1 MDHEEVRELLDLAAV
16 EPGGL
21 ERLAAGDTDDAAAVA
36 GHLAGCPDC
45 SDEARRIIRAAPI
58 LREYVRAIPPEGL
71 RDRTLDL
78 VRELGRSR
86 PSPAL
91 SPVASAGEDDWASA
105 SVLDTAARRRT
116 PRLGWPIALAAAI
129 VIVIVGGGGLVGA
142 RLDAKLKADRAQVK
156 SLATLHEATLR
167 VSSAGDARR
176 VALSNTHDATAAGTV
191 LFSAASKE
199 IVISAS
205 GLSEPAGG
213 AELSCWMLAP
223 DGSRY
228 RVGKM
233 AFGGGLAYWV
243 GWSDEL
249 ADAGPGT
256 TFGVSLVGP
265 DGKPIDRDV
274 LVGTVSAD

>member
-1 MDHEEVRELLDLAAV
+1 MDHTEVRGLLELAAV

-21 ERLAAGDTDDAAAVA
+21 ERLAAGDTDEAAAVA

-58 LREYVRAIPPEGL
+58 LRESVRAIPPEGL
-71 RDRTLDL
+71 RDRTLST
-78 VRELGRSR
+78 VRELGRIR
-86 PSPAL
+86 PAPAL
-91 SPVASAGEDDWASA
+91 SSIGSAADESTPSGVVDR
-105 SVLDTAARRRT
+105 TARHRT
-116 PRLGWPIALAAAI
+116 RRLGWPIALAAAVVVAI
-129 VIVIVGGGGLVGA
+129 IGAGVLVTA
-142 RLDAKLKADRAQVK
+142 RLGTELNAQRAQIQ

-167 VSSAGDARR
+167 VSSATDARR
-176 VALSNTHDATAAGTV
+176 VVLSNVSDATVAGAV
-191 LFSAASKE
+191 VFSAAGKE

-205 GLSEPAGG
+205 GLTEPTGG
-213 AELSCWMLAP
+213 AELTCWMLAP
-223 DGSRY
+223 EGLRY
-228 RVGKM
+228 RVGRM
-233 AFGGGLAYWV
+233 AFADGLAYWV
-243 GWSDEL
+243 GRSDEL